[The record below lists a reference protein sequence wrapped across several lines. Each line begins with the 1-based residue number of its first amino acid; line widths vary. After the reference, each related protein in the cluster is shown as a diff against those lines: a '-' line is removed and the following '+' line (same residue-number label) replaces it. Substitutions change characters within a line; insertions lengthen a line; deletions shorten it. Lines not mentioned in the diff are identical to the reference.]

1 MKSESLLGERDRL
14 LGVRSVAEHLMVS
27 QGTVYRWCREGI
39 MPCLKI
45 GGSVRIRQ
53 SAVEDFLERSER
65 SKLGV
70 IERLSA
76 QKPTGRSTG
85 GAFQGKS
92 AEAA

>member
-14 LGVRSVAEHLMVS
+14 LGVRPVAKHLVVS
-27 QGTVYRWCREGI
+27 QGTVYRWCRERTL
-39 MPCLKI
+39 PCLKI
-45 GGSVRIRQ
+45 GGSLRIRQ
-53 SAVEDFLERSER
+53 SALEDFLERSEH

-76 QKPTGRSTG
+76 RKPTGRSAG
-85 GAFQGKS
+85 EAFQGKS